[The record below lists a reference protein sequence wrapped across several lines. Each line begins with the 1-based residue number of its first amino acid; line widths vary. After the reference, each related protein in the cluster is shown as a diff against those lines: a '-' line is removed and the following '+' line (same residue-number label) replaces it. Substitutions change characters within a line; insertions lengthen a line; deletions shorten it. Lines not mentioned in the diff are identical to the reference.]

1 MIAHLIAQATPDG
14 FGVLI
19 NYGPLG
25 VMLAWFML
33 RFEKLVVEIRSLSH
47 RLDGLTKALLMDLVS
62 RDSTGP
68 ATRAQAQQEIAKI
81 EARISAATPSR

>member
-1 MIAHLIAQATPDG
+1 MIANLIAQAMPEN
-14 FGVLI
+14 FGLLL

-25 VMLAWFML
+25 IVLMWFML

-81 EARISAATPSR
+81 EARVASK